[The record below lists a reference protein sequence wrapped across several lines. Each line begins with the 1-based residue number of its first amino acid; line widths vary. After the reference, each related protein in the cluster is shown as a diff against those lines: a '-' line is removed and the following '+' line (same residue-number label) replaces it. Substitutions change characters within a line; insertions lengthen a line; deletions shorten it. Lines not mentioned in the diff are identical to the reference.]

1 MPAVSASER
10 LKYMLVTYML
20 HMEQKDYNM
29 EIVLALLKGRI
40 HLREIAKR
48 IGTNPMMVIRKMRL
62 LVKGNIVDFAQEG
75 KNKAY
80 FLKTTAEAKAYVFM
94 AEKYALLA
102 ALRKYP
108 ELRGI
113 TDKINADKRIELA
126 ILFGSYAKSIPKKDS
141 DIDIYIE
148 TENSNI
154 KRELHLF
161 DSKLSIKI
169 GKYNKDNL
177 LIREIDK
184 NHVIL
189 KGVECYYEK
198 NKFFG

>member
-1 MPAVSASER
+1 
-10 LKYMLVTYML
+10 
-20 HMEQKDYNM
+20 MEQKDYNM
-29 EIVLALLKGRI
+29 EIVLALLKGKI
-40 HLREIAKR
+40 HLREMAKR

-62 LVKGNIVDFAQEG
+62 LAKGNIVDFAQEG

-80 FLKTTAEAKAYVFM
+80 FLKTTAEAKAYVSM

-126 ILFGSYAKSIPKKDS
+126 ILFGSYAKGIPKKDS

-148 TENSNI
+148 TEDSNI
-154 KRELHLF
+154 KKELQFL

-184 NHVIL
+184 NHVII
-189 KGVECYYEK
+189 KGVEYYYEK
-198 NKFFG
+198 SKFFG